1 MLQCP
6 DFHMGVG
13 DTILEPHVC
22 TETTLPK
29 KKKKV
34 PCNYRMA
41 ELMNS
46 QHFDCLHKTL
56 HKTKLNEASMNQKGT
71 HETPTPN

>member
-22 TETTLPK
+22 TETIYPL
-29 KKKKV
+29 
-34 PCNYRMA
+34 MA